1 MREAVGLWGRT
12 SAVLS
17 VWRPEDD
24 LWESV
29 LCPSHLGPEDE
40 TQGAQLEGQDLL
52 RWSHL
57 VISSFLFSRQ
67 GLAKLL
73 GLAFDSLSLSLSIPN
88 TGLTGLC
95 HRV

>member
-1 MREAVGLWGRT
+1 MGEAVGLCGRV
-12 SAVLS
+12 SAVVC

-29 LCPSHLGPEDE
+29 LCPSHVGTEDE
-40 TQGAQLEGQDLL
+40 TQGAQLEGQGLL

-57 VISSFLFSRQ
+57 ASSFLFSRQ

-73 GLAFDSLSLSLSIPN
+73 GLVSNSLHSP
-88 TGLTGLC
+88 GKP
-95 HRV
+95 